1 MNAKSLLTAKFKQ
14 KNCLKRRINMKN
26 LIKNDKKKVTNRVNK
41 MFSHDFKKADSI
53 VATAKIRQK
62 DNIIQ

>member
-1 MNAKSLLTAKFKQ
+1 
-14 KNCLKRRINMKN
+14 MKN